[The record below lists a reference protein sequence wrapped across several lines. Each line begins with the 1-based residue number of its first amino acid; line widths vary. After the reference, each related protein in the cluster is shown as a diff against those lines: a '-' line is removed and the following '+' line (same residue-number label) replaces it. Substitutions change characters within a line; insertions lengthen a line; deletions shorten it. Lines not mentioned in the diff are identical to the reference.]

1 MRLLLSV
8 IKVLVM
14 FEAQCLLNRKSNI
27 NSESL
32 TLRGGWLI
40 VRGDSG
46 FLHCRDFIG
55 SFSGLSIFPRSRF
68 SVSCLKDSVSYHQRL
83 YEATPS
89 VILYL
94 NVKGSDTVSP
104 NQSVLSLGWRFWSHR
119 SLLLGGCPVHHRLLS
134 NTPGLCPQ
142 MSVAPPTSQS

>member
-8 IKVLVM
+8 IKVLMSLKPVS
-14 FEAQCLLNRKSNI
+14 LLNRKTTSI
-27 NSESL
+27 VKSL

-40 VRGDSG
+40 VRRLRFFTLQRFHWG
-46 FLHCRDFIG
+46 
-55 SFSGLSIFPRSRF
+55 FSGLSIFPRSRF

-104 NQSVLSLGWRFWSHR
+104 NQSVLSLGWHFWSHR

-134 NTPGLCPQ
+134 NTPGLSAPQ